1 MKSYTDIEQS
11 RKLAR
16 ILPPVSADMVYTPYG
31 FITPI
36 PISDEVN
43 KKDTA
48 PCWSLMA
55 LLEVLNSKIYSDDGD
70 EYTLYI
76 YKESDKYSLSY
87 INEYD
92 SSKDIEPGMYD
103 VFVDCCYD
111 MIIRL
116 HELNLI

>member
-11 RKLAR
+11 RKLAE

-31 FITPI
+31 FTTPI

-48 PCWSLMA
+48 PCWSLTA
-55 LLEVLNSKIYSDDGD
+55 LLEVLNSKVYSDDGD

-76 YKESDKYSLSY
+76 YKEGEQYSLSY
-87 INEYD
+87 IDEYG
-92 SSKDIEPGMYD
+92 SSQDIELGMYD
-103 VFVDCCYD
+103 EFVDCCYD
-111 MIIRL
+111 MIIKL